1 MEKKLHDSPSDTEK
15 NCLLKSDKK
24 DDYTHHF
31 LSQYAHLK
39 AFLGIVKQLMMKR
52 IILSSCLVTICTFKV
67 FFAVF

>member
-39 AFLGIVKQLMMKR
+39 AFLGYCKTTHDEKNHSKFMFSHNMHI
-52 IILSSCLVTICTFKV
+52 
-67 FFAVF
+67 